1 MHNLMS
7 DNAKLWRQ
15 RLFSMCLGVSF
26 SAALLL
32 AGCSSGSNSTA
43 IEPGSAPTDSLAAN
57 PQVDGI
63 LKNSCFDC
71 HSDHGNG
78 SWSAK
83 FAPSYLFGAH
93 KARKVLNFS
102 NWATLDVK
110 QRKAMA
116 SAIAAVVDR
125 GSMPPG
131 DYDFF
136 HPSAKLSDEQK
147 RLVLQWTTQ
156 QIALSA
162 HMRRVSRTTMDAVLC
177 SASPSESR
185 QFLLARRPLTKQ

>member
-1 MHNLMS
+1 MS
-7 DNAKLWRQ
+7 DNAKFWRQ
-15 RLFSMCLGVSF
+15 PLLSMCFGVSF
-26 SAALLL
+26 SAAMLLV
-32 AGCSSGSNSTA
+32 GCSSGSNSTA
-43 IEPGSAPTDSLAAN
+43 IEPGSAPTDSLAAS
-57 PQVDGI
+57 PEAYGI

-71 HSDHGNG
+71 HSDRGSG

-116 SAIAAVVDR
+116 SAIAAVVDS

-136 HPSAKLSDEQK
+136 HASAKLSDEQK
-147 RLVLQWTTQ
+147 RLMLQWTTQ

-162 HMRRVSRTTMDAVLC
+162 HMRRVSHTNMDAVLC
-177 SASPSESR
+177 SANPLESR
-185 QFLLARRPLTKQ
+185 QFQLARPPLTKR

>member
-1 MHNLMS
+1 MF
-7 DNAKLWRQ
+7 DNEKCWRQ
-15 RLFSMCLGVSF
+15 CLFSMCLAVSF
-26 SAALLL
+26 SAAILL

-57 PQVDGI
+57 QQVYEI
-63 LKNSCFDC
+63 LTNSCFDC
-71 HSDHGNG
+71 HSDRGSG

-83 FAPSYLFGAH
+83 FAPSYLFGAQ

-116 SAIAAVVDR
+116 SAIATVVDS

-131 DYDFF
+131 DYNFF

-147 RLVLQWTTQ
+147 RLVLQWTTRQ
-156 QIALSA
+156 VALSA
-162 HMRRVSRTTMDAVLC
+162 H
-177 SASPSESR
+177 
-185 QFLLARRPLTKQ
+185 

>member
-1 MHNLMS
+1 MS
-7 DNAKLWRQ
+7 DSAKLWRH
-15 RLFSMCLGVSF
+15 RLFLMCLGVSF
-26 SAALLL
+26 SAAILL

-43 IEPGSAPTDSLAAN
+43 TEQGSAPTDSLAAN
-57 PQVDGI
+57 PQVYEI
-63 LKNSCFDC
+63 LTNSCFDC
-71 HSDHGNG
+71 HSDRGSG

-110 QRKAMA
+110 QRKAIA
-116 SAIAAVVDR
+116 SAISAVVDS

-147 RLVLQWTTQ
+147 RLVLQWTAQ

-162 HMRRVSRTTMDAVLC
+162 HMRSVSRTTMDAVPC

-185 QFLLARRPLTKQ
+185 QFVPSRRPLVNR